1 MLCANFDAFMAVA
14 LSWMR
19 YKMLSKSVVDYDQ
32 RWEKNGP
39 QGLFFP
45 ALVIINNKHR
55 VESPNHSS
63 GVLRFLFSPLVWS
76 LFNLKMFSQYLSS
89 NQMTPLLIL

>member
-45 ALVIINNKHR
+45 ALVIINNKY
-55 VESPNHSS
+55 VANKNK
-63 GVLRFLFSPLVWS
+63 LMLKYCILTKLV
-76 LFNLKMFSQYLSS
+76 YI
-89 NQMTPLLIL
+89 T